1 MRVLVVMAHYPFPPR
16 TGGALVAYNSL
27 RHLSRRHTIEFVG
40 LAPDGVVPPA
50 QFLDK
55 VTLVPQRPISRLAH
69 VTRHIT
75 YLLADVPMAVSRFTF
90 RDMKAKVRDAI
101 RGGGYDV
108 VLLFD
113 MSAVRYVPR
122 SAYGK
127 LVVNVEDPQSIKLRR
142 MAPLPV
148 WSHWQRAKLR
158 ILTWLARREELRT
171 LPRMARV
178 LLLSQADLD
187 DMRADLGINNL
198 SQVSYGVTQ
207 PDAAAIPGLGARE
220 RVIIYSGS
228 MYHPPNVDG
237 ALWLLNEI
245 FPLVLRHSP
254 NARLQIVGP
263 TPTRAYSPRPNVS
276 ANRCKSRARWTALT
290 TTLRKP
296 QSASARSGC
305 AWACRP
311 RCWKRCRG
319 ERRWSPRA
327 RATAA

>member
-1 MRVLVVMAHYPFPPR
+1 
-16 TGGALVAYNSL
+16 
-27 RHLSRRHTIEFVG
+27 
-40 LAPDGVVPPA
+40 
-50 QFLDK
+50 
-55 VTLVPQRPISRLAH
+55 
-69 VTRHIT
+69 
-75 YLLADVPMAVSRFTF
+75 
-90 RDMKAKVRDAI
+90 
-101 RGGGYDV
+101 V

-254 NARLQIVGP
+254 NARLQIVG
-263 TPTRAYSPRPNVS
+263 
-276 ANRCKSRARWTALT
+276 AN
-290 TTLRKP
+290 